1 MGRRSSLHVDF
12 VHVNTL
18 NGLEAFQ
25 IFFFSEN
32 FTNFDLN
39 HQEAAETYSTVGQIL
54 SIIFLPICSN

>member
-18 NGLEAFQ
+18 KGLEAFE

-32 FTNFDLN
+32 FTNFDLKLQGATEN
-39 HQEAAETYSTVGQIL
+39 YSTIGQRQ
-54 SIIFLPICSN
+54 SIMFLTI